1 MKQTPRP
8 KRDIAVLL
16 TTFMLAA
23 CSELNEANFSRLQVG
38 MSFEEVRGIL
48 GQPAGCDEA
57 LGLRSCR
64 WGDDDRWVAFVG
76 GRVAVTA
83 ANNLR

>member
-1 MKQTPRP
+1 
-8 KRDIAVLL
+8 
-16 TTFMLAA
+16 MLAA